1 MSQIVVM
8 ISLFMGRKVLFERSF
23 YVCVMKELAFYIF
36 IKNVCGACKNITLQ
50 SRTVIFV
57 RTQNIKLN
65 LEINGDY

>member
-23 YVCVMKELAFYIF
+23 YVCVMKELAFYILL
-36 IKNVCGACKNITLQ
+36 NVCGACKNITLQ

-57 RTQNIKLN
+57 RTPKYKIKSI
-65 LEINGDY
+65 EINDDY